1 MCIINLHYSERTLK
15 KRTKLKTKNERGNQ
29 MVLIII
35 FLLDSGKVVRPK
47 QVRKGTG
54 ARERL
59 ERKRFFTLVV

>member
-1 MCIINLHYSERTLK
+1 
-15 KRTKLKTKNERGNQ
+15 
-29 MVLIII
+29 MVLIFI

-59 ERKRFFTLVV
+59 ERKRFFTPQKDYFD